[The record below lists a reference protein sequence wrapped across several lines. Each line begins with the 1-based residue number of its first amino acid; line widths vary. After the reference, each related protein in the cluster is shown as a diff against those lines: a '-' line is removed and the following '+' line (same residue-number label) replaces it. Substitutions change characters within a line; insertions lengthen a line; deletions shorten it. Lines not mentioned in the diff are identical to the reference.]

1 MRSEPIIST
10 AEHSPI
16 RPPQA
21 AQIAQPQPPGA
32 APVSAQSAETQLP
45 PDAVMSRPGA
55 TIVAQ
60 AETSPMPA
68 LSFAELS
75 VTPANATAEIL
86 PPIQPRIDHAPRV
99 IQVIAEAAR
108 ALQDRPV
115 EVTLNPEELGR
126 VRLTLR
132 SVDGSMSVS
141 VAVERPETLDLL
153 RRNIDMLA
161 SQLRE
166 LGYKDLSFSFAGH
179 GESFGSSE
187 EHRGDHEL
195 PTTDEPQEPPH
206 PSPMQL
212 SVTDTGGIDIR
223 L

>member
-1 MRSEPIIST
+1 MVQ
-10 AEHSPI
+10 HSLP
-16 RPPQA
+16 
-21 AQIAQPQPPGA
+21 A
-32 APVSAQSAETQLP
+32 APP
-45 PDAVMSRPGA
+45 PTTPLAPAPVAPTDTAA
-55 TIVAQ
+55 TATKT
-60 AETSPMPA
+60 ESSPMPE
-68 LSFAELS
+68 LTFAEL
-75 VTPANATAEIL
+75 ATVPGSTVPENL
-86 PPIQPRIDHAPRV
+86 PPIHPRIDHAPRV
-99 IQVIAEAAR
+99 IQVIADAAR
-108 ALQDRPV
+108 ALQDRPI

-166 LGYKDLSFSFAGH
+166 LGYKDLSFSFASQ
-179 GESFGSSE
+179 GESFD
-187 EHRGDHEL
+187 RTKDHDSDHQMFAENN
-195 PTTDEPQEPPH
+195 PVSPHEAPPQGL
-206 PSPMQL
+206 MRI